1 MTYTPDVFSLLPPV
15 AAIVLALLTRRVLL
29 SLAVGTAAGILVF
42 TRFDLAAAV
51 GETEALFITLFSTPW
66 ILKTLGFAVLVGSVM
81 ELVRR
86 SGGIDGF
93 VHLLQERYRMLRSRR
108 GALLLVYAT
117 GLVIFIESSI
127 TSLIAGAI
135 GRPLAGR
142 FGFSREKLAY
152 VCDSTAAP
160 VCSLLVINGW
170 GALLLG
176 LITTQITAGY
186 LHGDA
191 VNILVHSVVFNFYAM
206 IALVL
211 TFSVIW
217 FEWDIGPM
225 RRCSVEHGTYEQ
237 EGRRGDASLMIV
249 PLLLMVA
256 GVFLFL
262 WISGGGD
269 LLKGSG
275 SSAVFYTMLLTL
287 GGIALQYR
295 LKGVMAWQEYWEAA
309 VSGAR
314 ALIPIAAIL
323 LFAFAIGKVID
334 LVGTGSYLAGFL
346 EAGMAHAWLPA
357 AVFILASIMAFAT
370 GTSWGTFSVML
381 PIAVA
386 MGTAGESY
394 MPLLIGAVISGGVF
408 GDHCSPIS
416 DTTIISSLAAGCDH
430 IDHVRT
436 QLPYAL
442 LAGGVAFVMFLAA
455 GYGIEGR

>member
-1 MTYTPDVFSLLPPV
+1 MLSLLPPV
-15 AAIVLALLTRRVLL
+15 AAIVLALVTRKVLL
-29 SLAVGTAAGILVF
+29 SLAIGTLAGMLVYAH
-42 TRFDLAAAV
+42 FDPWRTAV
-51 GETEALFITLFSTPW
+51 ETVQMFATLLSTPW
-66 ILKTLGFAVLVGSVM
+66 ILKTLAFAVLVGSVM

-93 VHLLQERYRMLRSRR
+93 VHLLQERYAMLRSRR
-108 GALLLVYAT
+108 SALLLVYGT

-135 GRPLAGR
+135 GRPLASR
-142 FGFSREKLAY
+142 FGFSREKLAF

-160 VCSLLVINGW
+160 VCSIILLNGW

-176 LITTQITAGY
+176 LIVTQIGAGY

-191 VNILVHSVVFNFYAM
+191 VMILLQSVLFNFYAYA
-206 IALVL
+206 ALLL

-217 FEWDIGPM
+217 FDWDIGPM
-225 RRCSVEHGTYEQ
+225 RRCVIDKAPYQVNETHGE
-237 EGRRGDASLMIV
+237 ASLMIL
-249 PLLLMVA
+249 PLLVMVA
-256 GVFLFL
+256 GVFSFL
-262 WISGGGD
+262 WLTGGGN

-275 SSAVFYTMLLTL
+275 SSSVFYTMLLTL
-287 GGIALQYR
+287 AFIALQYR
-295 LKGVMAWQEYWEAA
+295 IKNAMSWKTYAEAALKGAA
-309 VSGAR
+309 
-314 ALIPIAAIL
+314 ALIPIALIL

-334 LVGTGSYLAGFL
+334 MIGTGAYMASLLEEGMNTAWLAG
-346 EAGMAHAWLPA
+346 
-357 AVFILASIMAFAT
+357 AVFLLSGVMAFAT

-386 MGTAGESY
+386 MGAATDAY

-416 DTTIISSLAAGCDH
+416 DTTIIASLAAGCDH

-442 LAGGVAFVMFLAA
+442 IAGSVAFILFLVA
-455 GYGIEGR
+455 GMLLTVG

>member
-1 MTYTPDVFSLLPPV
+1 VSYSPDALSLLPPV
-15 AAIVLALLTRRVLL
+15 AAIVLALVTRKVLL
-29 SLAVGTAAGILVF
+29 SLAAGTVVGVLVY
-42 TRFDLAAAV
+42 TQFDPV
-51 GETEALFITLFSTPW
+51 ETVVQSGELLGALLTTPW

-93 VHLLQERYRMLRSRR
+93 VHLLQERYKMLRTKR
-108 GALLLVYAT
+108 GALLLVYVT

-135 GRPLAGR
+135 GRPLAPR

-160 VCSLLVINGW
+160 VCSLLIINGW

-176 LITTQITAGY
+176 LIMTQIGAGV

-191 VNILVHSVVFNFYAM
+191 VTLLLHAVGFNFYAL
-206 IALVL
+206 IALLL

-217 FEWDIGPM
+217 FDWDIGPM
-225 RRCSVEHGTYEQ
+225 RRCRAETEIHAVGERH
-237 EGRRGDASLMIV
+237 GDASLMIL
-249 PLLLMVA
+249 PLLVMVVA
-256 GVFLFL
+256 VFFFL
-262 WISGGGD
+262 WITGGGD
-269 LLKGSG
+269 FMHGSG

-287 GGIALQYR
+287 AFIAIQYR
-295 LKGVMAWQEYWEAA
+295 LKHVMAWKTYFDAA
-309 VSGAR
+309 YKGAK
-314 ALIPIAAIL
+314 ALLPIAAIL
-323 LFAFAIGKVID
+323 FFAFAIGKVID
-334 LVGTGSYLAGFL
+334 LIGTGAYMASFL
-346 EAGMAHAWLPA
+346 QTGTASGWLPA
-357 AVFILASIMAFAT
+357 AVFLLASAMAFAT

-381 PIAVA
+381 PIAVV
-386 MGTAGESY
+386 MGAATDAY

-416 DTTIISSLAAGCDH
+416 DTTIIASLAAGCDH
-430 IDHVRT
+430 VDHVRT

-442 LAGGVAFVMFLAA
+442 IAGGMALMLFLIAGFVLAA
-455 GYGIEGR
+455 

>member
-1 MTYTPDVFSLLPPV
+1 MTATPDALSLLPPV
-15 AAIVLALLTRRVLL
+15 AAIVLALLTRRVLF
-29 SLAVGTAAGILVF
+29 SLAIGTVAGIAVYTGFDTAAFVS
-42 TRFDLAAAV
+42 
-51 GETEALFITLFSTPW
+51 ETLTLFGSLLRTPW

-81 ELVRR
+81 ELLRR

-93 VHLLQERYRMLRSRR
+93 VHLLRQRYNMLRSRR
-108 GALLLVYAT
+108 SALLLVYFT

-135 GRPLAGR
+135 GRPLAAR

-160 VCSLLVINGW
+160 VCSLILINGW

-176 LITTQITAGY
+176 LIVTQAGY

-191 VNILVHSVVFNFYAM
+191 VTLLLLSVTFNFYAM
-206 IALVL
+206 AALLL
-211 TFSVIW
+211 TFLVIW
-217 FEWDIGPM
+217 FDWDIGPM
-225 RRCSVEHGTYEQ
+225 RRCSAEPGGYAPTQ
-237 EGRRGDASLMIV
+237 RRGDASLMIV
-249 PLLLMVA
+249 PLLLMVG

-262 WISGGGD
+262 WITGD
-269 LLKGSG
+269 GNLLKGSG
-275 SSAVFYTMLLTL
+275 SSAVFYTMGLTL
-287 GGIALQYR
+287 AGIAVQYR
-295 LKGVMAWQEYWEAA
+295 LKGVMGWKSYADAA
-309 VSGAR
+309 LKGA
-314 ALIPIAAIL
+314 LELVPIAAIL

-334 LVGTGSYLAGFL
+334 MVGTGSYLAGFL
-346 EAGMAHAWLPA
+346 EAGVCYAWLPA
-357 AVFILASIMAFAT
+357 AVFVMASVMAFAT

-386 MGTAGESY
+386 MGVSADAY

-416 DTTIISSLAAGCDH
+416 DTTIIASLAAGCDH
-430 IDHVRT
+430 ISHVRT

-442 LAGGVAFVMFLAA
+442 IAGAAALVLFLVAGWLA
-455 GYGIEGR
+455 R

>member
-1 MTYTPDVFSLLPPV
+1 VTYIPDAFSLLPPA
-15 AAIVLALLTRRVLL
+15 AAILLALVTRRVLL
-29 SLAVGTAAGILVF
+29 SLIAGTAAGMLVY
-42 TRFDLAAAV
+42 THFDAL
-51 GETEALFITLFSTPW
+51 EASRQTVAMFGSLFSTPW

-93 VHLLQERYRMLRSRR
+93 VHLLQERYNMLRSKRA
-108 GALLLVYAT
+108 ALLLVYAT
-117 GLVIFIESSI
+117 GVIIFIESSI

-160 VCSLLVINGW
+160 VCSLILINGW

-176 LITTQITAGY
+176 LITTHISAGY

-191 VNILVHSVVFNFYAM
+191 VTLLLLSAAFNFYAM
-206 IALVL
+206 AALLL
-211 TFSVIW
+211 TFAVIW
-217 FEWDIGPM
+217 FDLDIGPM
-225 RRCSVEHGTYEQ
+225 RNCTAETGTYEASA
-237 EGRRGDASLMIV
+237 RRGDASLMIV
-249 PLLLMVA
+249 PLLLMVT
-256 GVFLFL
+256 GVFFFL
-262 WISGGGD
+262 WMTGGGD

-287 GGIALQYR
+287 AGIALQYR
-295 LKGVMAWQEYWEAA
+295 LKKAMDWKTYLDAA
-309 VSGAR
+309 LKGAL
-314 ALIPIAAIL
+314 ALVPIAAIL

-334 LVGTGSYLAGFL
+334 LIGTGTYLAGFL
-346 EAGMAHAWLPA
+346 SEGMSYAWLPA
-357 AVFILASIMAFAT
+357 AVFVLASVMAFAT

-381 PIAVA
+381 PIAVV
-386 MGTAGESY
+386 MGSVGDSY

-442 LAGGVAFVMFLAA
+442 VAGTAALCLFLFSGYVLA
-455 GYGIEGR
+455 

>member
-1 MTYTPDVFSLLPPV
+1 VTYTPDAFSLLPPV
-15 AAIVLALLTRRVLL
+15 AAILLALLTRRVLL
-29 SLAVGTAAGILVF
+29 SLAAGTAAGILVY
-42 TRFDLAAAV
+42 TRMDPAAAL
-51 GETEALFITLFSTPW
+51 EQTLTLFMTLFSTPW

-93 VHLLQERYRMLRSRR
+93 VHLLQERYNMLRSRR
-108 GALLLVYAT
+108 GALLLVYGA
-117 GLVIFIESSI
+117 GIVIFVESSI

-160 VCSLLVINGW
+160 VCSLILINGW

-176 LITTQITAGY
+176 LITTQIGAGY

-191 VNILVHSVVFNFYAM
+191 VTLLLLSAGFNFYAM
-206 IALVL
+206 AALLL
-211 TFSVIW
+211 TFAVIW
-217 FEWDIGPM
+217 FGWDIGPM
-225 RRCSVEHGTYEQ
+225 RRCSVETGVYETVPV
-237 EGRRGDASLMIV
+237 RGDASLMLV
-249 PLLLMVA
+249 PLLLMLV

-262 WISGGGD
+262 WITGGGN

-275 SSAVFYTMLLTL
+275 SSAVFYTMLFTL
-287 GGIALQYR
+287 AGTALQYR
-295 LKGVMAWQEYWEAA
+295 LKGIMTWKHYWDA
-309 VSGAR
+309 VFRGAR
-314 ALIPIAAIL
+314 ALLPIAAIL

-334 LVGTGSYLAGFL
+334 LIGTGTYLAGFL
-346 EAGMAHAWLPA
+346 DKGMSFAWLPA
-357 AVFILASIMAFAT
+357 AVFVLASVMAFAT

-386 MGTAGESY
+386 MGAAGESY

-442 LAGGVAFVMFLAA
+442 LAGAAALLLFLVA
-455 GYGIEGR
+455 GYLLM

>member
-1 MTYTPDVFSLLPPV
+1 MTYTPDILSLLPPI
-15 AAIVLALLTRRVLL
+15 AAIILALVTRQVLL
-29 SLAVGTAAGILVF
+29 SLAAGTIVGMLVY
-42 TRFDLAAAV
+42 THFDLV
-51 GETEALFITLFSTPW
+51 ETLRQSGAMFALLLTTPW

-81 ELVRR
+81 ELIRR

-93 VHLLQERYRMLRSRR
+93 VHLLQERYQMLRSRR
-108 GALLLVYAT
+108 AALMLVYVT

-135 GRPLAGR
+135 GRPLAAR

-160 VCSLLVINGW
+160 VCSLLVLNGW

-176 LITTQITAGY
+176 LIVTQIGAGY

-191 VNILVHSVVFNFYAM
+191 VTLLLQSIGFNFYAM
-206 IALVL
+206 LALL
-211 TFSVIW
+211 MTFLVIW
-217 FEWDIGPM
+217 FDWDIGPM
-225 RRCSVEHGTYEQ
+225 RRCSAETSVYDVAKAK
-237 EGRRGDASLMIV
+237 GDASLMIL
-249 PLLLMVA
+249 PLVVMVLA
-256 GVFLFL
+256 VFGFL
-262 WISGGGD
+262 WLTGGGD
-269 LLKGSG
+269 IMHGSG

-287 GGIALQYR
+287 AFMAVQYR
-295 LKGVMAWQEYWEAA
+295 LKGVMEWKSYFDAA
-309 VSGAR
+309 FRGAL
-314 ALIPIAAIL
+314 ALMPIAAIL

-334 LVGTGSYLAGFL
+334 LIGTGVYMASFL
-346 EAGMAHAWLPA
+346 QTGMDHAWLAA
-357 AVFILASIMAFAT
+357 AVFLLASVMAFAT

-381 PIAVA
+381 PIAVV
-386 MGTAGESY
+386 MGAATDTY

-416 DTTIISSLAAGCDH
+416 DTTIIASLAAGCDH

-442 LAGGVAFVMFLAA
+442 IAGAMTFVLFLGA
-455 GYGIEGR
+455 GFVLSA

>member
-1 MTYTPDVFSLLPPV
+1 VTYTPDAFSLLPPA
-15 AAIVLALLTRRVLL
+15 AAILLALVSRRVLL
-29 SLAVGTAAGILVF
+29 SLIAGTAAGMLVY
-42 TRFDLAAAV
+42 TNFD
-51 GETEALFITLFSTPW
+51 TMEASRQTVAMFVSLFSTPW

-93 VHLLQERYRMLRSRR
+93 VHLLQERYNMLRSKR

-117 GLVIFIESSI
+117 GVIIFIESSI

-160 VCSLLVINGW
+160 VCSLILINGW

-176 LITTQITAGY
+176 LITTQIAAGY
-186 LHGDA
+186 LEGDA
-191 VNILVHSVVFNFYAM
+191 VTLLLLSAGFNFYAM
-206 IALVL
+206 TALLL
-211 TFSVIW
+211 TFAVIW
-217 FEWDIGPM
+217 FDWDIGPM
-225 RRCSVEHGTYEQ
+225 RRCSVETGTYEASD
-237 EGRRGDASLMIV
+237 RRGDASLMIV
-249 PLLLMVA
+249 PLLLMVI
-256 GVFLFL
+256 GVFMFL
-262 WISGGGD
+262 WITGEGD

-287 GGIALQYR
+287 AGIALQYR
-295 LKGVMAWQEYWEAA
+295 MKAVMDWKTYVDAVLKG
-309 VSGAR
+309 
-314 ALIPIAAIL
+314 ALALVPIAAIL

-334 LVGTGSYLAGFL
+334 LIGTGTYLAGFL
-346 EAGMAHAWLPA
+346 SEGMTYAWLPA
-357 AVFILASIMAFAT
+357 AVFVLAALMAFAT

-381 PIAVA
+381 PIAVVLGA
-386 MGTAGESY
+386 AGDSY

-442 LAGGVAFVMFLAA
+442 AA
-455 GYGIEGR
+455 GTAALCLFLFSGYLLA

>member
-1 MTYTPDVFSLLPPV
+1 MSYTPDALSLLPPV
-15 AAIVLALLTRRVLL
+15 AAILLALVTRKVLFALAAGTVAGVLVYTQFDLLETVVQTGEMFGALLT
-29 SLAVGTAAGILVF
+29 
-42 TRFDLAAAV
+42 
-51 GETEALFITLFSTPW
+51 TPW

-93 VHLLQERYRMLRSRR
+93 VHLLQERYGMLRSKR
-108 GALLLVYAT
+108 GALLLVYVI

-127 TSLIAGAI
+127 TSLIAGAV
-135 GRPLAGR
+135 GRPLASR

-176 LITTQITAGY
+176 LIMTQIGAGY

-191 VNILVHSVVFNFYAM
+191 VTLLLQSVGFNFYAM
-206 IALVL
+206 FALL
-211 TFSVIW
+211 MTFLVVW
-217 FEWDIGPM
+217 FDWNVGPM
-225 RRCSVEHGTYEQ
+225 RRCTVETTAYDVNES
-237 EGRRGDASLMIV
+237 RGDASLMIL
-249 PLLLMVA
+249 PLLVMVVA
-256 GVFLFL
+256 VFFFL
-262 WISGGGD
+262 WITGGGD
-269 LLKGSG
+269 MMHGSG

-287 GGIALQYR
+287 AFIALQYR
-295 LKGVMAWQEYWEAA
+295 LKRVMDWKTYFEAA
-309 VSGAR
+309 FKGAM
-314 ALIPIAAIL
+314 ALMPIAGIL

-334 LVGTGSYLAGFL
+334 MIGTGVYMATFLQAGTSH
-346 EAGMAHAWLPA
+346 GWLPA
-357 AVFILASIMAFAT
+357 AVFLLASAMAFAT

-381 PIAVA
+381 PIAVV
-386 MGTAGESY
+386 MGAATDTY

-416 DTTIISSLAAGCDH
+416 DTTIIASLAAGCDH

-442 LAGGVAFVMFLAA
+442 IAGSAAFMLFLAA
-455 GYGIEGR
+455 GFLTA